1 METTF
6 PPNAADHPPP
16 SLVSLSKS
24 QIRRAV
30 LASVIGNGLEWF
42 DFLIYGYFAKIIA
55 HVFFPVGNTA
65 LSTALTLG
73 TFAVGF
79 IVRPLGGIAIGAY
92 ADRVGR
98 RKTLSM
104 LILLMA
110 ASTLLMGLTP
120 GCSSIGIAG
129 PLLVLLARVYTGRVC
144 LSAASSPPLRRCSP
158 NTRRAARKM
167 YFGSFQIAHRRRWRS
182 CFRRRL
188 AIS

>member
-6 PPNAADHPPP
+6 RPSAAGHPPAP
-16 SLVSLSKS
+16 GASLSKS

-79 IVRPLGGIAIGAY
+79 IVRPLGGIAIAAY

-98 RKTLSM
+98 R
-104 LILLMA
+104 
-110 ASTLLMGLTP
+110 
-120 GCSSIGIAG
+120 
-129 PLLVLLARVYTGRVC
+129 
-144 LSAASSPPLRRCSP
+144 
-158 NTRRAARKM
+158 
-167 YFGSFQIAHRRRWRS
+167 
-182 CFRRRL
+182 
-188 AIS
+188 